1 LAASIRRLLALLA
14 LVAGAAAP
22 LAAQA
27 SIELAGRVV
36 RLVGADSAP
45 VPGLSVS
52 AHRVGKTL
60 QGVVDSAIT
69 GPAGTFRFRLRGDT
83 AAIYLVSARFGGVEY
98 FSEPVRAPG
107 ATRLSV
113 VVSDTS
119 SAAPV
124 SLSSRHVIVSRPDPT
139 GGRAILDLFTLKNA
153 STVTRVSRDTLT
165 PTWRVVLPSGALEPA
180 VEEGDVSSAAI
191 EFHGDTLLLFAPV
204 APGLKR
210 MMLSYRLPVA
220 ETHPRWTAP
229 ADSFD
234 LLVEEG
240 DATVQGAGLVPV
252 PAVTLMERSL
262 RRWSAIPPTGPAGE
276 VRFSSGGND
285 SRAQLW
291 ILVGLVAVVL
301 IGGGAALVRR
311 GPRTIPPPRAASD
324 DLIGRLARLDARYA
338 GREREVPA
346 EEWAA
351 YQVERTR
358 LKQAAESAA
367 LARRRP
373 TP

>member
-1 LAASIRRLLALLA
+1 LAASIRSLLALLA
-14 LVAGAAAP
+14 LVAGAAAS
-22 LAAQA
+22 LAAQGTV
-27 SIELAGRVV
+27 ELAGKVV
-36 RLVGADSAP
+36 RLAGADSVP

-52 AHRVGKTL
+52 AHRVGKSL
-60 QGVVDSAIT
+60 QGVVDSATT
-69 GPAGTFRFRLRGDT
+69 GPAGAFRFRLPGDT

-107 ATRLSV
+107 ATHLLV

-124 SLSSRHVIVSRPDPT
+124 SLSARHVIVSRPDPT

-180 VEEGDVSSAAI
+180 VEEGDVSAAAV

-210 MMLSYRLPVA
+210 MMLSYRLPVG
-220 ETHPRWTAP
+220 ETTPRWTAP

-240 DATVQGAGLVPV
+240 DASVQGAGLVPA

-276 VRFSSGGND
+276 VRFSSGAND
-285 SRAQLW
+285 SRTLLW
-291 ILVGLVAVVL
+291 SLVGLVAVVVL
-301 IGGGAALVRR
+301 VGGVVVLRR
-311 GPRTIPPPRAASD
+311 RPRPAPVPRAASE
-324 DLIGRLARLDARYA
+324 DLIGQLARLDARYA
-338 GREREVPA
+338 ARQQEVPA
-346 EEWAA
+346 EEWTR
-351 YQVERTR
+351 YQAERTR